1 MKSKILDKI
10 KQIKYLDYLLITV
23 VTIIICIPLFNK
35 NLNIYRDDGIQ
46 HICRLIGT
54 EQTIKEKQFLPMIM
68 SNFCN
73 NFGYSW
79 NIFYSPLTAYAPL
92 IFRIFSFSYTNC
104 LKIFIFIVNLLSG
117 FAMYKFM
124 FKVTKNKN
132 ISTFAAIL
140 YVIAPY
146 RLTDI
151 YLRTAIAE
159 LTSFVFVPII
169 FNGLYTIIN
178 KEEKS
183 YLLSWGILGLIL
195 THTIITLYTAILCLI
210 YLLIFIKKLKNKK
223 VIINLLINLL
233 FGLITSS
240 FYWVG
245 LLQHYFATSYEV
257 FVPGRMEREEVL
269 KYYKIDFYQLFF
281 TRKEQI
287 MIYAIGL
294 VSVIGLVLTPVAY
307 KKISK
312 DYKKLYTTFLIFGL
326 ILTFMTLTIFPF
338 EKLPKIL
345 TMIQFTFRLFE
356 FTSFFFAFVVAI
368 NYETIIKDFKLKDI
382 LILSAIA
389 MLLLIPYLNKL
400 DYDLRYSEDKLINGV
415 RVTKNTG
422 RVHAGMA
429 SMEYLPSKA
438 FNNLD
443 YLINRENSIIVL
455 DNENV
460 KINEYTKNKTN
471 IECTVSNIDKKTS
484 IELPYIYYLGYRIYV
499 NGKEISYTES
509 EKGFIQ
515 VSIETSMCENK
526 TAKIR
531 VRYLGTNEMIIAL
544 MFSIIVIIILIIIQ
558 NQTIKKLIIKH

>member
-1 MKSKILDKI
+1 MKSKILNKI

-438 FNNLD
+438 FNNLN
-443 YLINRENSIIVL
+443 YLINREDSIIVL

-515 VSIETSMCENK
+515 VSIETSMCENE

-544 MFSIIVIIILIIIQ
+544 MFSIIAIIILIIIQ

>member
-1 MKSKILDKI
+1 
-10 KQIKYLDYLLITV
+10 
-23 VTIIICIPLFNK
+23 
-35 NLNIYRDDGIQ
+35 
-46 HICRLIGT
+46 
-54 EQTIKEKQFLPMIM
+54 
-68 SNFCN
+68 
-73 NFGYSW
+73 
-79 NIFYSPLTAYAPL
+79 
-92 IFRIFSFSYTNC
+92 
-104 LKIFIFIVNLLSG
+104 
-117 FAMYKFM
+117 
-124 FKVTKNKN
+124 
-132 ISTFAAIL
+132 
-140 YVIAPY
+140 
-146 RLTDI
+146 
-151 YLRTAIAE
+151 
-159 LTSFVFVPII
+159 
-169 FNGLYTIIN
+169 
-178 KEEKS
+178 
-183 YLLSWGILGLIL
+183 
-195 THTIITLYTAILCLI
+195 
-210 YLLIFIKKLKNKK
+210 
-223 VIINLLINLL
+223 
-233 FGLITSS
+233 
-240 FYWVG
+240 
-245 LLQHYFATSYEV
+245 
-257 FVPGRMEREEVL
+257 
-269 KYYKIDFYQLFF
+269 
-281 TRKEQI
+281 

-338 EKLPKIL
+338 EKLPKVL

-368 NYETIIKDFKLKDI
+368 NYEAIIKDFKLKDI

-544 MFSIIVIIILIIIQ
+544 MFSIIAIIILIIIQ

>member
-415 RVTKNTG
+415 RVTKNIG

>member
-195 THTIITLYTAILCLI
+195 THTIITLYTAILCFI

-382 LILSAIA
+382 LILSTIAI
-389 MLLLIPYLNKL
+389 LLLIPYLNKL

-443 YLINRENSIIVL
+443 YLINREDSIIVL

-471 IECTVSNIDKKTS
+471 IECKVSNIDKKTS

-515 VSIETSMCENK
+515 VSIETSMCENE

-531 VRYLGTNEMIIAL
+531 VRYLGTNEMIITL
-544 MFSIIVIIILIIIQ
+544 MFSIIAIIILIIIQ

>member
-438 FNNLD
+438 FNNLN

-455 DNENV
+455 NNENV

-544 MFSIIVIIILIIIQ
+544 MFSIIAIIILIIIQ

>member
-1 MKSKILDKI
+1 MKSKILNKI

-257 FVPGRMEREEVL
+257 FVPGRMEREEAL

-526 TAKIR
+526 TAKIK

-544 MFSIIVIIILIIIQ
+544 MFSIIAIIILIIIQ
-558 NQTIKKLIIKH
+558 NQTL

>member
-382 LILSAIA
+382 LILSTIA

-443 YLINRENSIIVL
+443 YLINREDSIIVL

-544 MFSIIVIIILIIIQ
+544 MFSIIAIIILIIIQ

>member
-443 YLINRENSIIVL
+443 YLINREDSIIVL

-544 MFSIIVIIILIIIQ
+544 MFSIIAIIILIIIQ

>member
-195 THTIITLYTAILCLI
+195 THTIITLYTAILCFI

-471 IECTVSNIDKKTS
+471 IECKVSNIDKKTS

-544 MFSIIVIIILIIIQ
+544 MFSIIAIIILIIIQ

>member
-460 KINEYTKNKTN
+460 KINKYTKNKTN

-544 MFSIIVIIILIIIQ
+544 MFSIIAIIILIIIQ

>member
-382 LILSAIA
+382 LILSTIA

-460 KINEYTKNKTN
+460 KINKYTKNKTN

-531 VRYLGTNEMIIAL
+531 VRYLGTNEMIITL
-544 MFSIIVIIILIIIQ
+544 MFSIIAIIILIIIQ

>member
-140 YVIAPY
+140 YVIVPY

-195 THTIITLYTAILCLI
+195 THTIITLYTAILCFI

-382 LILSAIA
+382 LILSTIA

-544 MFSIIVIIILIIIQ
+544 MFSIIAIIILIIIQ

>member
-183 YLLSWGILGLIL
+183 CLLSWGILGLIL
-195 THTIITLYTAILCLI
+195 THTIITLYTAILCFI

-455 DNENV
+455 NNENV
-460 KINEYTKNKTN
+460 KINEYTKNRTN

-544 MFSIIVIIILIIIQ
+544 MFSIIAIIILIIIQ

>member
-195 THTIITLYTAILCLI
+195 THTIITLYTAILCFI

-438 FNNLD
+438 FNNLN

-455 DNENV
+455 NNENV
-460 KINEYTKNKTN
+460 KINEYTKNRTN

-515 VSIETSMCENK
+515 LSIETSMCENE

-544 MFSIIVIIILIIIQ
+544 MFSIIAIIILIIIQ

>member
-326 ILTFMTLTIFPF
+326 ILAFMTLTIFPF

-443 YLINRENSIIVL
+443 YLINREDSIIVL

-544 MFSIIVIIILIIIQ
+544 MFSIIAIIILIIIQ

>member
-195 THTIITLYTAILCLI
+195 THTIITLYTAILCFI

-345 TMIQFTFRLFE
+345 TMIQFTFRLLE

-443 YLINRENSIIVL
+443 YLINREDSIIVL

-544 MFSIIVIIILIIIQ
+544 MFSIITIIILIIIQ

>member
-195 THTIITLYTAILCLI
+195 THTIITLYTAILCFI

-443 YLINRENSIIVL
+443 YLINREDSIIVL

-515 VSIETSMCENK
+515 VSIETSMCENE

-531 VRYLGTNEMIIAL
+531 VRYLGTNEMIITL
-544 MFSIIVIIILIIIQ
+544 MFSIIAIIILIIIQ

>member
-195 THTIITLYTAILCLI
+195 THTIITLYTAILCFI

-443 YLINRENSIIVL
+443 YLINREDSIIVL

-544 MFSIIVIIILIIIQ
+544 MFSIIAIIILIIIQ

>member
-46 HICRLIGT
+46 HICRIIGT

-195 THTIITLYTAILCLI
+195 THTIITLYTAILCFI

-382 LILSAIA
+382 LILSTIA

-460 KINEYTKNKTN
+460 KINEYTKNRTN

-544 MFSIIVIIILIIIQ
+544 MFSIIAIIILIIIQ

>member
-132 ISTFAAIL
+132 RSTFAAIL

-195 THTIITLYTAILCLI
+195 THTIITLYTAILCFI

-345 TMIQFTFRLFE
+345 TMVQFTFRLFE

-382 LILSAIA
+382 LILSTIA

-443 YLINRENSIIVL
+443 YLINREDSIIVL

-515 VSIETSMCENK
+515 VSIETSMCENE

-544 MFSIIVIIILIIIQ
+544 MFSIIAIIILIIIQ

>member
-544 MFSIIVIIILIIIQ
+544 MFSIIAIIILIIIQ

>member
-195 THTIITLYTAILCLI
+195 THTIITLYTAILCFI

-455 DNENV
+455 NNENV
-460 KINEYTKNKTN
+460 KINEYTKNRTN

-544 MFSIIVIIILIIIQ
+544 MFSIIAIIILIIIQ

>member
-455 DNENV
+455 NNENV
-460 KINEYTKNKTN
+460 KINEYTKNRTN

-544 MFSIIVIIILIIIQ
+544 MFSIIAIIILIIIQ

>member
-195 THTIITLYTAILCLI
+195 THTIITLYTAILCFI

-382 LILSAIA
+382 LILSTIA

-515 VSIETSMCENK
+515 VSIETSMCENE
-526 TAKIR
+526 TAQIR

-544 MFSIIVIIILIIIQ
+544 MFSIIAIIILIIIQ

>member
-195 THTIITLYTAILCLI
+195 THTIITLYTAILCFI

-257 FVPGRMEREEVL
+257 FVPERMEREEVL

-338 EKLPKIL
+338 EKLPKVL

-368 NYETIIKDFKLKDI
+368 NYEAIIKDFKLKDI

-443 YLINRENSIIVL
+443 YLINREDSIIVL

-515 VSIETSMCENK
+515 VSIETSMCENE

-544 MFSIIVIIILIIIQ
+544 MFSIIAIIILIIIQ

>member
-240 FYWVG
+240 FYWIG

-544 MFSIIVIIILIIIQ
+544 MFSIIAIIILIIIQ